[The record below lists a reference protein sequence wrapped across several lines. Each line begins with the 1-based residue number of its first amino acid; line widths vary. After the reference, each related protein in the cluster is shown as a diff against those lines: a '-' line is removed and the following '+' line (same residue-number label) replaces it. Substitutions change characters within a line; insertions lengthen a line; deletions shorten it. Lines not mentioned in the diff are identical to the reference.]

1 MVIEILCKTEEI
13 MRECGRVMLEATRDS
28 SMVSKK
34 AGPANFV
41 TTYDKLIQEKL
52 KEGLLSLLPGSVF
65 WGEEE
70 ENHPDVSRGYVFIV
84 DPIDGT
90 TNFIRDYKQSCIS
103 VALLCDGKQL
113 MGAVYNPYLDEMFS
127 AIAGGGAYLNGDKI
141 KVSNIPVEDGI
152 VIFGTAPYYPTLNK
166 ESFYLAYQFFQC
178 ALDVRRSGS
187 SALDLCNIAAG
198 RAEVFFELRLSPWDY
213 AAGSLIVTEAGGA
226 VTTAEGMPLT
236 FDGPCSVM
244 ATNGKEIVFHETFIK
259 NG

>member
-1 MVIEILCKTEEI
+1 MYREILGKTEELMRTCGKI
-13 MRECGRVMLEATRDS
+13 MLDATRYP

-34 AGPANFV
+34 EGSANFV
-41 TTYDKLIQEKL
+41 TTYDKMIQDKL
-52 KEGLLSLLPGSVF
+52 REGLQSILPGSVF
-65 WGEEE
+65 VGEEE
-70 ENHPDVSRGYVFIV
+70 ENHPNINRGYVFIV

-103 VALLCDGKQL
+103 VALLKDGKQE

-127 AIAGGGAYLNGDKI
+127 ATKGGGAFLNGEQI
-141 KVSNIPVEDGI
+141 TVSDLPVEEGL
-152 VIFGTAPYYPTLNK
+152 VIFGTAPYYPSLNK
-166 ESFYLAYQFFQC
+166 ESFDLAYQFFQC

-226 VTTAEGMPLT
+226 VTTAEGKSLS
-236 FDGPCSVM
+236 FDGPCSVI
-244 ATNGKEIVFHETFIK
+244 ATNGKEIIFS
-259 NG
+259 